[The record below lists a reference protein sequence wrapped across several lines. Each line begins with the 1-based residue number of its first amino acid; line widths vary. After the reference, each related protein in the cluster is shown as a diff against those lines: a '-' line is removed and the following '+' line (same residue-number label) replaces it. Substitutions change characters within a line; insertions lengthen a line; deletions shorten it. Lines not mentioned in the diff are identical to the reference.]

1 MTKTNFEKLHPSA
14 IEIGGKAVDV
24 LLARF
29 DDTMA
34 GKSVSSMQSMK

>member
-1 MTKTNFEKLHPSA
+1 MQPSA
-14 IEIGGKAVDV
+14 IEMGGKAVEV

-34 GKSVSSMQSMK
+34 GRQVERVQSVK